1 MLVNFFIST
10 QVYASL
16 QKEKKLNPEGQIW
29 IVQVYLEVS
38 NRKMIVLPESRV
50 ERT

>member
-1 MLVNFFIST
+1 MNFFIST

-16 QKEKKLNPEGQIW
+16 QREKKKLNPEGQIW

-38 NRKMIVLPESRV
+38 NIKMIVLPESRV

>member
-1 MLVNFFIST
+1 MHLCR
-10 QVYASL
+10 
-16 QKEKKLNPEGQIW
+16 EKKKMNPEGQIW

-38 NRKMIVLPESRV
+38 NIKMIVLPESRV